1 MSDRELTAT
10 PSYELR
16 PLPPESAR
24 YRAQILRAAADLLL
38 AGEPVCWMST
48 DYALH
53 KRGITYIFDAAQLRA
68 ATVAVQTRVEAGD
81 VDYVIKVKPAEPMR
95 ARSRKR
101 R

>member
-1 MSDRELTAT
+1 MSDMDRDLTAP

-24 YRAQILRAAADLLL
+24 YHAQILRAAADLLM

-53 KRGITYIFDAAQLRA
+53 KRGITYIFDADQLRA
-68 ATVAVQTRVEAGD
+68 ATGC
-81 VDYVIKVKPAEPMR
+81 VD
-95 ARSRKR
+95 ARRGR
-101 R
+101 